1 MPRPIPTSAFV
12 AALLLTVSQLFAW
25 GGEGHQ
31 VVALIAEER
40 LTEKT
45 QSAIHELLGD
55 DVNISDAE
63 IASWADQIK
72 RERRRTSPWHYVN
85 IPFDSE
91 GLDLK
96 RDGSDGN
103 NIVDRIQSFQ
113 KLLADTSKSKE
124 ARVEA
129 LKFLVHLVGDIHQPL
144 HCVDRA
150 GDKGGN
156 GRLCFLV
163 EVKGKATNL
172 HSVWDT
178 ALLRRYVGRT
188 PIADYAATLNAA
200 ITRTDEQ
207 NWEQGDASA
216 WADESWKQ
224 AKAHVYRGVPADGP
238 PPVLSQEYIDDARP
252 VVDSQLQHAGIR
264 LAMIL
269 NTAFASHQTA
279 PATQRSETEVTK

>member
-1 MPRPIPTSAFV
+1 MHRPIPISAFV

-40 LTEKT
+40 LTEKA

-103 NIVDRIQSFQ
+103 NIVDRIESFQ
-113 KLLADTSKSKE
+113 KLLADTSKPKE

-144 HCVDRA
+144 HCIDRA

-178 ALLRRYVGRT
+178 ALLRRYIGRT
-188 PIADYAATLNAA
+188 PIADYADKLN
-200 ITRTDEQ
+200 TDIDDRKAKDFT
-207 NWEQGDASA
+207 NGDVVA
-216 WADESWKQ
+216 WANESWKT
-224 AKAHVYRGVPADGP
+224 ANEHVYPGVPADGP
-238 PPVLSQEYIDDARP
+238 PPVLGQKYVDDAR
-252 VVDSQLQHAGIR
+252 VVVEEQLKRGGVR
-264 LAMIL
+264 LAVIL
-269 NTAFASHQTA
+269 NASFAPLPTTR
-279 PATQRSETEVTK
+279 PAE